1 MFHRSPS
8 VFLLLPADFG
18 IWRHE
23 SRVDWERVAAQPGS
37 ASVPLLLHG
46 VSGGRANAGSPN
58 QEGPEEPLEDGGQ
71 LPSVCISVIV

>member
-1 MFHRSPS
+1 MFHKSPF
-8 VFLLLPADFG
+8 VYLLLPTDFG

-46 VSGGRANAGSPN
+46 VSGGRANAGSSN
-58 QEGPEEPLEDGGQ
+58 EEGPKEPLKDGGQ
-71 LPSVCISVIV
+71 LPSVCILVVA